1 MHFKLHTKTF
11 ITINNNNLEPFFYS
25 SQFSLFSLTLRTMKR
40 IFASFFIL
48 LTFFA
53 SVNVYVDMHLCKGEV
68 KSYSLFGEAKK
79 CFGFYEALEIAQ
91 ENQLFGEAALS
102 KASCCGEQQIIIES
116 QTLKEDHKE
125 IKGAQLFVPS
135 AIKTAQTC
143 TSIQVGKAHHAFLKS
158 KVFPEEDLW
167 LYFENYRL

>member
-1 MHFKLHTKTF
+1 MRHL
-11 ITINNNNLEPFFYS
+11 L
-25 SQFSLFSLTLRTMKR
+25 
-40 IFASFFIL
+40 ASFFIL

-53 SVNVYVDMHLCKGEV
+53 SVNVYVDMHLCRGEV

-91 ENQLFGEAALS
+91 ENELLGEDAIS
-102 KASCCGEQQIIIES
+102 KSSCCGSQQIIIES

-125 IKGAQLFVPS
+125 TTLTPFVAAMEMRLVGIKP
-135 AIKTAQTC
+135 AIQAEKTERTF
-143 TSIQVGKAHHAFLKS
+143 SKN

>member
-1 MHFKLHTKTF
+1 MR
-11 ITINNNNLEPFFYS
+11 NLLAP
-25 SQFSLFSLTLRTMKR
+25 
-40 IFASFFIL
+40 FFIL

-91 ENQLFGEAALS
+91 ENELFGEDAIS
-102 KASCCGEQQIIIES
+102 KSSCCGNQQIIIES
-116 QTLKEDHKE
+116 QTLKEDHNKT
-125 IKGAQLFVPS
+125 KVMPFVAPMAMQATPIRS
-135 AIKTAQTC
+135 AIYSKKVDR
-143 TSIQVGKAHHAFLKS
+143 SFIKN

>member
-1 MHFKLHTKTF
+1 MRHL
-11 ITINNNNLEPFFYS
+11 L
-25 SQFSLFSLTLRTMKR
+25 
-40 IFASFFIL
+40 ASFFIL

-68 KSYSLFGEAKK
+68 KSYALFGEAKK

-91 ENQLFGEAALS
+91 ENELFGEDAIS
-102 KASCCGEQQIIIES
+102 KSSCCGNEQIVIES

-125 IKGAQLFVPS
+125 TILKPFVDPTATHTTLIRS
-135 AIKTAQTC
+135 AIYSKKVDR
-143 TSIQVGKAHHAFLKS
+143 SFIKN

>member
-1 MHFKLHTKTF
+1 MRHL
-11 ITINNNNLEPFFYS
+11 L
-25 SQFSLFSLTLRTMKR
+25 
-40 IFASFFIL
+40 ASFFIL

-91 ENQLFGEAALS
+91 ENQLFGEDAIS
-102 KASCCGEQQIIIES
+102 KSSCCGNQQIIIES

-125 IKGAQLFVPS
+125 TTLTPFVAEMETRLVGVKP
-135 AIKTAQTC
+135 AIQAEKTERT
-143 TSIQVGKAHHAFLKS
+143 FLKN

>member
-1 MHFKLHTKTF
+1 MRHL
-11 ITINNNNLEPFFYS
+11 L
-25 SQFSLFSLTLRTMKR
+25 
-40 IFASFFIL
+40 ASFFIL

-91 ENQLFGEAALS
+91 ENELFGEDALS
-102 KASCCGEQQIIIES
+102 KSSCCGNQQIIIES

-125 IKGAQLFVPS
+125 TKLVPFAAPMEMLFVL
-135 AIKTAQTC
+135 IKPA
-143 TSIQVGKAHHAFLKS
+143 IQVEKAERAFVKN
-158 KVFPEEDLW
+158 KVFHEEDLW
-167 LYFENYRL
+167 RYFENYRL

>member
-1 MHFKLHTKTF
+1 
-11 ITINNNNLEPFFYS
+11 
-25 SQFSLFSLTLRTMKR
+25 
-40 IFASFFIL
+40 
-48 LTFFA
+48 
-53 SVNVYVDMHLCKGEV
+53 GEV

-91 ENQLFGEAALS
+91 ENQLFGEDAIS
-102 KASCCGEQQIIIES
+102 KSSCCGNQQIIIES

-125 IKGAQLFVPS
+125 TTLTPFVAEMETRLVGVKP
-135 AIKTAQTC
+135 AIQAEKTERT
-143 TSIQVGKAHHAFLKS
+143 FLKN